1 MVNIF
6 KELRKT
12 IIKKLNGNMMTMSH
26 QKCNINTEMLK
37 KNQVEIVELKITI
50 TKMKNSLDRRS
61 SIELTEEEMSKLED
75 GSAEIMQSGE
85 QREKRRKENEYCL
98 REMRTL
104 LRAATYT

>member
-1 MVNIF
+1 
-6 KELRKT
+6 
-12 IIKKLNGNMMTMSH
+12 MMTMSH

-61 SIELTEEEMSKLED
+61 SRFELTEEEMSKLED

-98 REMRTL
+98 RETRTL